1 MDKGLSQHK
10 TLVRE
15 VGGAMAPIWSSCKHL
30 LSILSWRKMYIKLFF
45 SIKWKHEM
53 NSFYAQNI
61 KNIKK
66 SLQNMPKLPVLCTK
80 VYHVK

>member
-30 LSILSWRKMYIKLFF
+30 LSILSCEKNVHKTNFYHIF

-53 NSFYAQNI
+53 NSFYAQN
-61 KNIKK
+61 
-66 SLQNMPKLPVLCTK
+66 MPKLPVFCTK
-80 VYHVK
+80 VDHVN